1 MSEKTTVNPIS
12 LELFRSALTAIAE
25 EMGVVLTRSSYSP
38 NIKERRDFSC
48 ALFDLD
54 GRLVAQAAH
63 IPVHLGSMPD
73 SVASALDTFDH
84 FSPGDII
91 ALNDPF
97 LGGTHLPD
105 ITLIAPIYVQVD
117 SAHIRP
123 ANDATASSFAQA
135 GRKESERRLIG
146 FAANRAHHS
155 DVGGMSP
162 GSMPMA
168 TEIYQEGII
177 IPPVKLWEAD
187 RPNQALL
194 DVVLRNVRTPNERR
208 GDLAAQTAANRTA
221 IRRMQELID
230 RWGLSTTEEHIDA
243 LIAYA
248 ERIARATI
256 EAIPDGRYEF
266 TDHLDNDGI
275 VDEPVPITAKVTVQ
289 GDRITIDFTGS
300 AQQTRG
306 NVNAVAAV
314 AKSATYYVVRCLMPE
329 DAPMN
334 HGTFAPVTVIAPE
347 GSVVNAR
354 QPAAVAQGNVETSQR
369 ITDVVFGALATALPD
384 IVPAAS
390 QGTMNNI
397 TAGGIDPRTGQPFA
411 YYETMGGGM
420 GARPELDGL
429 SGVHT
434 HMSNTLNT
442 PVEAFEYAYPMRV
455 NAYRLRDHSGGH
467 GATRGG
473 DGLVREFTFEV
484 PTEVTLLTERRSASP
499 YGLQGGE
506 PGMRGE
512 NRLQHEGQEN
522 VLPGKVHFQATPGDK
537 LTILSPGGG
546 GWGKPDEENEAG
558 R

>member
-105 ITLIAPIYVQVD
+105 ITLIAPIYVQVN
-117 SAHIRP
+117 SAPIRP
-123 ANDATASSFAQA
+123 ANNASASLLKDAAATPLARLDSVSAAAPGVRFAQT
-135 GRKESERRLIG
+135 GRKEREQRLIG

-168 TEIYQEGII
+168 TEIHQEGII

-187 RPNQALL
+187 RPNQVLL
-194 DVVLRNVRTPNERR
+194 DVLLRNVRTPDERR
-208 GDLAAQTAANRTA
+208 GDLAAQIAANRTA

-256 EAIPDGRYEF
+256 EAIPDGHYEF
-266 TDHLDNDGI
+266 TDRLDNDG
-275 VDEPVPITAKVTVQ
+275 VSDEPVPITAMGTVQ
-289 GDRITIDFTGS
+289 GDTITVDFTGS
-300 AQQTRG
+300 GQQTRG

-347 GSVVNAR
+347 GTVVNAR

-369 ITDVVFGALATALPD
+369 ITDVVFGALATALTD

-442 PVEAFEYAYPMRV
+442 PVEALEYAYPMRV
-455 NAYRLRDHSGGH
+455 TAYRLRDHSVGN
-467 GATRGG
+467 GAFRAG
-473 DGLVREFTFEV
+473 DGLVREKYFEV
-484 PTEVTLLTERRSASP
+484 PTAVNLLTE
-499 YGLQGGE
+499 
-506 PGMRGE
+506 
-512 NRLQHEGQEN
+512 
-522 VLPGKVHFQATPGDK
+522 
-537 LTILSPGGG
+537 
-546 GWGKPDEENEAG
+546 
-558 R
+558 

>member
-1 MSEKTTVNPIS
+1 MSDKTSVNPIS

-48 ALFDLD
+48 ALFDLE

-105 ITLIAPIYVQVD
+105 ITLIAPMYVQVD
-117 SAHIRP
+117 GE
-123 ANDATASSFAQA
+123 Q
-135 GRKESERRLIG
+135 RLIG

-162 GSMPMA
+162 GSMPLA
-168 TEIYQEGII
+168 TEIHQEGII

-187 RPNQALL
+187 RPNQVLL
-194 DVVLRNVRTPNERR
+194 DVLLRNVRTPDERR
-208 GDLAAQTAANRTA
+208 GDLAAQIAANRTA

-230 RWGLSTTEEHIDA
+230 RWGLSTTEEHMDA

-256 EAIPDGRYEF
+256 EAIPDGHYEF
-266 TDHLDNDGI
+266 TDHLDNDG
-275 VDEPVPITAKVTVQ
+275 VSDEPVPITAMVTVQ
-289 GDRITIDFTGS
+289 GDTITVDFTGS

-314 AKSATYYVVRCLMPE
+314 AKSATFYVVRCLMPE

-347 GSVVNAR
+347 GSVVNAC

-369 ITDVVFGALATALPD
+369 ITDVVFGALSAALPD

-420 GARPELDGL
+420 GARPGLDGL

-455 NAYRLRDHSGGH
+455 NSYRMRDHSGGK
-467 GATRGG
+467 GASRGG

-484 PTEVTLLTERRSASP
+484 PTEVTLLTERRSAHP

-512 NRLQHEGQEN
+512 NRLQHEGQEK
-522 VLPGKVHFQATPGDK
+522 VLPGKVHFQATPGDR

-546 GWGKPDEENEAG
+546 GWGKPKKDTKTNSIA
-558 R
+558 